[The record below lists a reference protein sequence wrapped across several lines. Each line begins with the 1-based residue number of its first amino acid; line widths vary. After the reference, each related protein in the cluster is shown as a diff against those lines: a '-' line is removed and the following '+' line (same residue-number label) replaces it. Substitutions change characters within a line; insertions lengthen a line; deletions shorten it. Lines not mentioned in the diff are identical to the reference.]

1 VDDTSDDVVPFEQWY
16 RAEHLRLLA
25 ALVVA
30 CGDEHLA
37 QDVTAEAFA
46 RALAAWRRVSVMDEP
61 SGWTYRVAI
70 NLLRRRA
77 RRAATEAR
85 LLPATVVRATGRSD
99 HDAIELWD
107 AVATLPPRE
116 RLAVAL
122 RYASGLSEAEVAHAM
137 GVAVG
142 TTSSTLASARR
153 RLAAALAEETELAHE

>member
-1 VDDTSDDVVPFEQWY
+1 VSNTGADAAAFESWY
-16 RAEHLRLLA
+16 RAEHPRLLS
-25 ALVVA
+25 ALVIA

-46 RALAAWRRVSVMDEP
+46 RALAAWGRVSVMDEP
-61 SGWTYRVAI
+61 TGWTYRVAI

-85 LLPATVVRATGRSD
+85 LLPAVAMRATGRSE
-99 HDAIELWD
+99 HDAVELWD

-116 RLAVAL
+116 RLAIAL

-142 TTSSTLASARR
+142 TASSTLASARR
-153 RLAAALAEETELAHE
+153 RLAAALDETEFAHE

>member
-1 VDDTSDDVVPFEQWY
+1 MTAIRDQVHVVPVGGIAGGRARDVSDTSDEVVPFEQWY
-16 RAEHLRLLA
+16 RAEHPRLLA

-70 NLLRRRA
+70 NVLRRRA

-85 LLPATVVRATGRSD
+85 LLPS
-99 HDAIELWD
+99 
-107 AVATLPPRE
+107 VA
-116 RLAVAL
+116 A
-122 RYASGLSEAEVAHAM
+122 
-137 GVAVG
+137 
-142 TTSSTLASARR
+142 
-153 RLAAALAEETELAHE
+153 